1 MDQAREVNVDWA
13 LYGNDIVGLE
23 QAIEE
28 AREDEY
34 SYTRDIITLLGF
46 EVHMA
51 RYIPQTSNTALEE
64 AKELQNLRIFAVL
77 VLIVFSFGFYIS
89 YKYGPKEIKAYFQNL

>member
-1 MDQAREVNVDWA
+1 MSILIQGIFV
-13 LYGNDIVGLE
+13 I
-23 QAIEE
+23 
-28 AREDEY
+28 
-34 SYTRDIITLLGF
+34 IITLLCF

-51 RYIPQTSNTALEE
+51 RYIPQTSNTELEE